1 MTPLLPAPD
10 AGDPNPNASSR
21 SGSSNKKRIPSI
33 DDILEMLQQ
42 LNGLVALNLLSTAK
56 ASVIHRNLRTILE
69 VQLQRSQAGT
79 GELPQE
85 DLADMC
91 RQNPRLLSILERFL
105 TDEQVRWLMD
115 QVTEDG
121 NDQA

>member
-1 MTPLLPAPD
+1 MTMTPLLPAPD
-10 AGDPNPNASSR
+10 ADEPEPNARGRSS
-21 SGSSNKKRIPSI
+21 KKRIPSI

-56 ASVIHRNLRTILE
+56 AAVMHRNLRTILE
-69 VQLQRSQAGT
+69 VQLRRSQAGT

-85 DLADMC
+85 DLAELC
-91 RQNPRLLSILERFL
+91 RQNPRLLSILEGFL
-105 TDEQVRWLMD
+105 TDEQVRWLTGR
-115 QVTEDG
+115 VTEDD